1 MWGIQQARSWEEDE
15 NTDIAEGYLVG
26 RRENYRGA
34 TGKLISAQ
42 PQWFRHR
49 AQLLWTLEGAR
60 VGTGA
65 WHFFHCGCLL
75 DWTGLDWAGLG
86 SVQLRGSLEQ
96 NTTKGT
102 WEANFKEVWDDAW
115 DKQLLSMCST
125 HQSPRYVWDLS
136 KKGES
141 AASASVDPHI
151 PIAGVAEWPTSL
163 DHILGFRGS
172 LPHDWRAC
180 VPTRKWTC
188 YTHVQLLQRGTAT
201 EIPMLNLGCR
211 CEHILHSRFSH
222 WSLPLSPIFPA
233 GISCGGWICTK
244 SASGDHTY
252 NRHSY

>member
-125 HQSPRYVWDLS
+125 HQSSRYVWDLS

-163 DHILGFRGS
+163 DHILGFVGLYHMTDVHVSPRGNE
-172 LPHDWRAC
+172 
-180 VPTRKWTC
+180 
-188 YTHVQLLQRGTAT
+188 HVIHMYSCCKGARLQKYQCST
-201 EIPMLNLGCR
+201 
-211 CEHILHSRFSH
+211 
-222 WSLPLSPIFPA
+222 
-233 GISCGGWICTK
+233 
-244 SASGDHTY
+244 
-252 NRHSY
+252 

>member
-1 MWGIQQARSWEEDE
+1 MRNSTSSVLRGRWEYRHRWGIFGREKRKLQGSYWQ
-15 NTDIAEGYLVG
+15 TDLS
-26 RRENYRGA
+26 
-34 TGKLISAQ
+34 SAPMVSAPSPVVVDFGGSQ
-42 PQWFRHR
+42 SGNRCM
-49 AQLLWTLEGAR
+49 TLFSLR
-60 VGTGA
+60 VP
-65 WHFFHCGCLL
+65 
-75 DWTGLDWAGLG
+75 TGLDWAGLG
-86 SVQLRGSLEQ
+86 SMQLRGSLEQ

-125 HQSPRYVWDLS
+125 HQSSRYVWDLS

-233 GISCGGWICTK
+233 GISCRGWICTK